1 MSNQPKSYDDMSY
14 NELLFFLIYHLMK
27 ENAHE
32 DKCNF
37 HKKKAKTIVAI
48 LNKRDE
54 DNLYNSFNDI
64 DND

>member
-14 NELLFFLIYHLMK
+14 NELLFLLIYHLMK

-32 DKCNF
+32 DKCNY
-37 HKKKAKTIVAI
+37 HKEKAKLIVKI
-48 LNKRDE
+48 LNTRND
-54 DNLYNSFNDI
+54 DNLYKNFINP

>member
-14 NELLFFLIYHLMK
+14 NELLFLLIYHLMK

-32 DKCNF
+32 DKYNY
-37 HKKKAKTIVAI
+37 HKDRAKLIVRI
-48 LNKRDE
+48 LNTRD
-54 DNLYNSFNDI
+54 DNNLYKNFINP

>member
-14 NELLFFLIYHLMK
+14 NELLFLLIYHLMK

-32 DKCNF
+32 DKYNY
-37 HKKKAKTIVAI
+37 HKDRAKLIVKI
-48 LNKRDE
+48 LNTRDNN
-54 DNLYNSFNDI
+54 NLYNNFINS

>member
-1 MSNQPKSYDDMSY
+1 MSY
-14 NELLFFLIYHLMK
+14 NELLFLLIYHLMK

-32 DKCNF
+32 DKYNF
-37 HKKKAKTIVAI
+37 HKRKAKTIVAI

-54 DNLYNSFNDI
+54 DNLYNSFNNT

>member
-14 NELLFFLIYHLMK
+14 NELLFLLIYHLMK

-32 DKCNF
+32 DKYNF
-37 HKKKAKTIVAI
+37 HKKGAKTIVAI